1 LRYRAFLSHWGPVL
15 IYMAAIFYISS
26 LHQPPLPP
34 GVSDKPAHA
43 FGYFGFGVVI
53 ARALSRGFPPRITLA
68 QALIGLAL
76 ASFYGITDEFHQR
89 FVPGRS
95 AEIADWY
102 SDSIGS
108 ALGLFGCWAWS
119 IISRSRQSAVG
130 SRQ

>member
-1 LRYRAFLSHWGPVL
+1 MAVIFLV
-15 IYMAAIFYISS
+15 SS

-43 FGYFGFGVVI
+43 FGYLGFGVVI
-53 ARALSRGFPPRITLA
+53 ARALAGGLPPRITLP
-68 QALIGLAL
+68 QTLIGLAL
-76 ASFYGITDEFHQR
+76 ASLYGITDEVHQH

-95 AEIADWY
+95 ADIADWY

-108 ALGLFGCWAWS
+108 AIGLFGCWAWS
-119 IISRSRQSAVG
+119 ILSRGRQSAVG

>member
-1 LRYRAFLSHWGPVL
+1 LNYRAFLAHWGPVL
-15 IYMAAIFYISS
+15 IYMAVIFFVSS

-53 ARALSRGFPPRITLA
+53 ARAFSGGFPPRITA
-68 QALIGLAL
+68 WQALIGLAL
-76 ASFYGITDEFHQR
+76 ASCYGITDEVHQH

-95 AEIADWY
+95 AEVADWM

-108 ALGLFGCWAWS
+108 AIGLFGCWAWS
-119 IISRSRQSAVG
+119 IIFARRG
-130 SRQ
+130 F